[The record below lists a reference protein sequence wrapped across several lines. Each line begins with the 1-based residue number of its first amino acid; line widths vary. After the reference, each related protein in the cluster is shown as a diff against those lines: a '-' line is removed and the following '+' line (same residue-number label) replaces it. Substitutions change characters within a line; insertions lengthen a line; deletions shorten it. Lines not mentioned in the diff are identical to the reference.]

1 MNTTNLYFYKSIKHC
16 ALFVLAFLLCFSAFA
31 QVEPDPTV
39 ETDTTKTGFSFGDIL
54 MPNPNSI
61 TSKYT
66 YDPITDRY
74 VYTETVGSFNINYP
88 IILTPKEYQDLVFKE
103 NLKGYYQDKINAID
117 GKKDASEEQKKN
129 LLPEFTIDSGLF
141 ETIFGGN
148 TIEVVPQGNLEMDLG
163 VLYTKQDNPSFSPQN
178 RSNFTFDFDQR
189 ISLSLL
195 GKVGKRLQVTA
206 NYDTEASFDFQ
217 QIVKLEYDPTLGG
230 GEDSIL
236 QKIEVGNV
244 NMPLNSSL
252 ISGAQTLF
260 GVKTKLQFGKTT
272 VTAVFSEQRS
282 DSRSVVAQGGGTLDE
297 FDFFIRD
304 YDENRHFFLAQY
316 FRENYDKALENYP
329 FINTNVQITRAEVW
343 VTNRSNRTE
352 NVRNIVALQDI
363 GESTVIGNPGVVV
376 TAGPGAFPDNG
387 NNRLDP
393 TNIGGP
399 GSQLTQA
406 VRDVATVQAG
416 ILVPGFNEGFDYAK
430 LENTRKLQE
439 GQEYSLNTQLG
450 YISLNQR
457 LTNDEVVAVAFQYT
471 VGGQVFQVGEFA
483 NDGID
488 ATAVETNGTGEVTNV
503 TNNNLILK
511 LLKSSITS
519 VSQPIWD
526 LMMKNIYD
534 TGAYQ
539 LSQEDFKLNIFYNE
553 SAALNYITAVEGSP
567 FGVDFEGE
575 PIEQTTLLRLF
586 NFDRLNFN
594 NDPQAKGDGF
604 FDFVNGLTVL
614 PENGK
619 IVFTKVE
626 PFGRYLFDVLD
637 NDGNTGNNA
646 FDYESDT
653 YSNPNQEKYVYDI
666 LYKATKTAALDEAQ
680 KNKFQIK
687 GRYKSSG
694 GNGIP
699 IGGFNVPRGS
709 VKVTAGGRVLVEGQD
724 YTVNYQLGRV
734 FIVDEALKASNTPIQ
749 VTTENNSVFGQQ
761 TKRYTGLNIEHQF
774 NENFLLG
781 ATYINLNERPITQKA
796 NYNNEPINNTILGFN
811 CNYSTEVPFFTRLAN
826 KLPNIDTDAPSNLS
840 VRGEFA
846 YLLPGAPKGTDFNG
860 EATAYIDDF
869 EGSQN
874 GIDLK
879 SPQSWFLSSR
889 PLALNGTTAFD
900 AFSGLRSGYDRAL
913 LNWYTIDPIFYSGQ
927 RPNGIDD
934 DDISNIYTSRVFV
947 NELFPE
953 QDIAQGQTAVLNT
966 LDLTYYPT
974 ERGPYNF
981 SDTNLTP
988 DGSTLVNPNNGWAG
1002 ITRQITSTDFEQ
1014 ANVEYIE
1021 FWMQDP
1027 FQENPTN
1034 PGGKLVFNLGSI
1046 SEDVLKDG
1054 KKQYENGLPKD
1065 GNVSLLQNDVTPWAI
1080 PQNQALIYAFDSV
1093 GEERTNQDV
1102 GYDGYDD
1109 LEEMSI
1115 ADPTINPGNPQPI
1128 PASIAALPDPSADNY
1143 QYYLAAEGDILER
1156 YKRYNNVQGN
1166 SPDAFSDTN
1175 RGSTTQP
1182 DVEDINRDNTMN
1194 TIDSYFEY
1202 ELEVT
1207 RQNLPLNNLGEIAP
1221 TNPIGEFI
1229 RDVKIRPRVLPNGDT
1244 EQIRWYQFRIPVQ
1257 GEHVVARN
1265 GITDLRSIRFARM
1278 FLNDFSEQTTF
1289 RFGTLDLVRS
1299 DWRRY
1304 QLALDGGPTPADFN
1318 DTDFTVGVVSTQEND
1333 GSYESPPGVVPER
1346 LNNNNTIIDQ
1356 NEQSLV
1362 VNVCDLQQKD
1372 SRAVF
1377 KNISVDMRQYKRIR
1391 MFMHAEDGDLPGL
1404 QDDELVGFIR
1414 MGNDLTQNYYQIE
1427 VPLKVSVGTSSAALW
1442 PTANEIDL
1450 PLDILE
1456 KMKSL
1461 GIANNT
1467 LANGN
1472 PTFYD
1477 IFGEEL
1483 VPVTNEFAGYNT
1495 PGRDKHRVA
1504 IKGNPNFGAVRTLM
1518 VGVKN
1523 GTTNPQCGE
1532 VWFNE
1537 LRLSDMDNEG
1547 GWAAVMSVDTNFAD
1561 FANVSATG
1569 RMSTAGFGSVDQ
1581 GPQERSREEIKQYD
1595 IVTNVNIGQLLP
1607 KKWGIQL
1614 PFNYGVGE
1622 ELITPEY
1629 DQQYQDLKLQNRID
1643 AAETAEQKKTIRE
1656 QSEEYTRRRSI
1667 NFIGV
1672 RKVRTG
1678 DSKPRFY
1685 DVENLTFNHSYN
1697 KVEHRDFEIERS
1709 IDKQTRT
1716 GASYAYNFEPKVI
1729 EPFKKNDSLFTGKY
1743 WKLLKDFNLN
1753 LMPASFAINT
1763 DINRQFN
1770 RQRFREVEL
1779 GGNNIGLEEL
1789 FRRNYN
1795 FDFQSTLNWNLT
1807 KSLSLNFAVA
1817 NNNIVRNYFQDNI
1830 INGEQDPSLDVWD
1843 GYFDIGDANRRS
1855 QTLGINYEVPFNKFP
1870 ALDFIKATYAYQ
1882 GLYQWQKGSDLFG
1895 ELVADDGLT
1904 YDLGNSISNG
1914 NTHNI
1919 NSSLDM
1925 RKFYKYLGIKK
1936 KRVINNNNK
1945 ISRTGRGNTPKGGLK
1960 KEDTNNLKD
1969 TKDGI
1974 VAKDGKNANAPQT
1987 KKKGSLGTDITN
1999 FGIGILTSVKR
2010 VQINYSENNG
2020 TFLPGFL
2027 DTPGFI
2033 SASKPT
2039 FGYTL
2044 GSQSDIRDLAAR
2056 NGWLTVFPDFN
2067 QQYTKNHT
2075 EQLDISANLEP
2086 FNDLKIDLI
2095 GSRTYAENYT
2105 ENYRVENNEYRSLT
2119 PNVFG
2124 NFNISTFTLP
2134 TAFGKSDEISSEAFD
2149 AFRENR
2155 LIIARR
2161 LAAEKGA
2168 NVNDVDAE
2176 GYPLG
2181 FGKTSQAVLLPA
2193 FLSAYTG
2200 QNASKT
2206 KLGAFRNIP
2215 IPNWDIK
2222 YTGLMNFK
2230 WFKKRFKRF
2239 SLSHGYR
2246 SSYTINQF
2254 RTNLD
2259 FNGID
2264 YSEPYASQPSDDIDQ
2279 AGNFKNAELY
2289 SNINLTELFSPLIRI
2304 DMEMKNSVKILAE
2317 VRKDRLLSLSFD
2329 NNLMTEIQGN
2339 EFTLGLGYRFKDVR
2353 IKSKLAGPKKAIV
2366 SDLVMEAN
2374 LSIRDNKTIIRYLD
2388 LENNQITNGQTIYG
2402 LKYNANY
2409 SFSKNLTGIFY
2420 FDYTFS
2426 EYAIS
2431 TAFPQTTIRSG
2442 LTLRYNFGN

>member
-1 MNTTNLYFYKSIKHC
+1 MLS
-16 ALFVLAFLLCFSAFA
+16 VSVFA
-31 QVEPDPTV
+31 QDPDPATEV
-39 ETDTTKTGFSFGDIL
+39 DSTKTGFSLGNIE

-74 VYTETVGSFNINYP
+74 VYTESVGSFNINYP

-103 NLKGYYQDKINAID
+103 SLKNYYQDKIDATD
-117 GKKDASEEQKKN
+117 GKKETSEEDKKN
-129 LLPEFTIDSGLF
+129 LLPEFYVNSGFF
-141 ETIFGGN
+141 ESIFGGN
-148 TIEVVPQGNLEMDLG
+148 TIEVVPQGSLEMDLG
-163 VLYTKQDNPSFSPQN
+163 VLFTKQDNPSFSPRN

-195 GKVGKRLQVTA
+195 GKVGTRMQVTA
-206 NYDTEASFDFQ
+206 NYDTESTFDFQ
-217 QIVKLEYDPTLGG
+217 NLVKLEYAPT
-230 GEDSIL
+230 EDDII

-252 ISGAQTLF
+252 ISGAQSLF
-260 GVKTKLQFGKTT
+260 GVKTQLQFGKTT
-272 VTAVFSEQRS
+272 VTAVFSEQKS
-282 DSRSVVAQGGGTLDE
+282 DTRSVVAQGGGTLDE

-304 YDENRHFFLAQY
+304 YDENRHFFLAHY
-316 FRENYDKALENYP
+316 FRENYDRALENYP

-363 GESTVIGNPGVVV
+363 GESSRIGNAGVVV
-376 TAGPGAFPDNG
+376 TAGAGAFPDNG

-393 TNIGGP
+393 TNIGNP
-399 GSQLTQA
+399 GSQLTDA
-406 VRDVATVQAG
+406 IRDVATVQSG
-416 ILVPGFNEGFDYAK
+416 ILIPGFNEGFDYAK
-430 LENTRKLQE
+430 LENTRKLNE
-439 GQEYSLNTQLG
+439 GQEYTINTQLG

-457 LTNDEVVAVAFQYT
+457 LNNDEVLAVAFQYT

-483 NDGID
+483 NDGIG
-488 ATAVETNGTGEVTNV
+488 ATTVETNANNDVTNV
-503 TNNNLILK
+503 TNNNLVLK

-553 SAALNYITAVEGSP
+553 SAPLNYITAVDGSP
-567 FGVDFEGE
+567 FATDFEGE

-586 NFDRLNFN
+586 NLDRLNFN
-594 NDPQAKGDGF
+594 NDPQANGDGF
-604 FDFVNGLTVL
+604 FDFAPGITVL
-614 PENGK
+614 PQNGK

-637 NDGNTGNNA
+637 NDNNPGNNA
-646 FDYESDT
+646 LDYEAEIYT
-653 YSNPNQEKYVYDI
+653 NPNQEKYVYDI
-666 LYKATKTAALDEAQ
+666 LYKATKTAALDEVQ
-680 KNKFQIK
+680 KNKFQLK

-694 GNGIP
+694 GDGIP

-709 VKVTAGGRVLVEGQD
+709 VNVTAGGRVLVEGVD

-734 FIVDEALKASNTPIQ
+734 QILDEALKASNTPIQ
-749 VTTENNSVFGQQ
+749 VTTENNSIFGQQ
-761 TKRYTGLNIEHQF
+761 TKRYTGLNVEHQF
-774 NENFLLG
+774 NENFLIG

-796 NYNNEPINNTILGFN
+796 NYNSEPINNTILGFN
-811 CNYSTEVPFFTRLAN
+811 GNYSTEVPFFTRLAN

-879 SPQSWFLSSR
+879 SAQSWRLSSR
-889 PLALNGTTAFD
+889 PLNINGTTAFD
-900 AFSGLRSGYDRAL
+900 VDGFQNGYDRAL

-927 RPNGIDD
+927 RPGGIDD
-934 DDISNIYTSRVFV
+934 DDVSGLYTSRVFV
-947 NELFPE
+947 QELFPQ

-981 SDTNLTP
+981 SDTNLSADGSSLITP
-988 DGSTLVNPNNGWAG
+988 DEGWAG
-1002 ITRQITSTDFEQ
+1002 ITRQLTSTDFEQ
-1014 ANVEYIE
+1014 SNVEYIE

-1027 FQENPTN
+1027 FQDNPTN

-1046 SEDVLKDG
+1046 SEDILRDG
-1054 KKQYENGLPKD
+1054 RKQYENGLPAD
-1065 GNVSLLQNDVTPWAI
+1065 GNIDLLPTTTYNTVVPL
-1080 PQNQALIYAFDSV
+1080 NQALIYAFDST

-1102 GYDGYDD
+1102 GYDGYNDAQ
-1109 LEEMSI
+1109 ES
-1115 ADPTINPGNPQPI
+1115 ANF
-1128 PASIAALPDPSADNY
+1128 PAFSALPDPSADNY
-1143 QYYLAAEGDILER
+1143 QFYINSDGNILER

-1166 SPDAFSDTN
+1166 SPDTFSDTD
-1175 RGSTTQP
+1175 RGATTQP

-1202 ELEVT
+1202 ELELT
-1207 RQNLPLNNLGEIAP
+1207 RQNLPLNSLNEITP
-1221 TNPIGEFI
+1221 GNPIGDFI
-1229 RDVKIRPRVLPNGDT
+1229 RDLKIRPRVLPNGDT
-1244 EQIRWYQFRIPVQ
+1244 EQVRWYQFRVPVQ
-1257 GEHVVARN
+1257 GDHVEAVN
-1265 GITDLRSIRFARM
+1265 GITDLRSIRFARLY
-1278 FLNDFSEQTTF
+1278 LNDFSEQTTF

-1304 QLALDGGPTPADFN
+1304 QLALDGGPTPPTFN
-1318 DTDFTVGVVSTQEND
+1318 DTEFTVGVVSSQEND
-1333 GSYESPPGVVPER
+1333 GSYESPPGVEPER

-1362 VNVCDLQQKD
+1362 VNVCDLQPKD

-1391 MFMHAEDGDLPGL
+1391 MFMHAEDGDVPGL
-1404 QDDELVGFIR
+1404 EDNDLVGFIR

-1427 VPLKVSVGTSSAALW
+1427 VPLQVSTGISREALW
-1442 PTANEIDL
+1442 PEANEINL
-1450 PLDILE
+1450 PLEILQ
-1456 KMKSL
+1456 KIKSL
-1461 GIANNT
+1461 VITDPALIGT
-1467 LANGN
+1467 
-1472 PTFYD
+1472 TSFYD
-1477 IFGEEL
+1477 VINGE
-1483 VPVTNEFAGYNT
+1483 PVAITGNEFENYT
-1495 PGRDKHRVA
+1495 PGQQRVA

-1523 GTTNPQCGE
+1523 TDENQQSVCGE

-1547 GWAAVMSVDTNFAD
+1547 GWAAIMSLDTNFAD
-1561 FANVSATG
+1561 FANLSATG

-1595 IVTNVNIGQLLP
+1595 VVTNVNLGQLLP

-1614 PFNYGVGE
+1614 PFNYGQGE

-1629 DQQYQDLKLQNRID
+1629 DEQYKDLKLQNRID
-1643 AAETAEQKKTIRE
+1643 AAESQEEKQTIRE
-1656 QSEEYTRRRSI
+1656 QSEEYTKRRSI

-1678 DSKPRFY
+1678 ESKPRFY

-1709 IDKQTRT
+1709 IDKQIRT
-1716 GASYAYNFEPKVI
+1716 GASYAYNFEPKII
-1729 EPFKKNDSLFTGKY
+1729 EPFKKNDSVFMNKY

-1753 LMPASFAINT
+1753 LMPASFSFNG

-1795 FDFQSTLNWNLT
+1795 FDYQSTVNWNLT
-1807 KSLSLNFAVA
+1807 KALSLNFAIA

-1843 GYFDIGDANRRS
+1843 GFFDIGDANRRS
-1855 QTLGINYEVPFNKFP
+1855 QTLGVNYEIPFNKIPTLNF
-1870 ALDFIKATYAYQ
+1870 LKATYSYQ

-1895 ELVADDGLT
+1895 ALVADDGVT

-1925 RKFYKYLGIKK
+1925 RKLYKYLGIKK
-1936 KRVINNNNK
+1936 KRVANKNSK
-1945 ISRTGRGNTPKGGLK
+1945 ISRNAKPGTPPGVLK
-1960 KEDTNNLKD
+1960 KGE
-1969 TKDGI
+1969 
-1974 VAKDGKNANAPQT
+1974 T
-1987 KKKGSLGTDITN
+1987 KKVAVKKKSGAGTGIAN
-1999 FGIGILTSVKR
+1999 FGIGLLTSIKR
-2010 VQINYSENNG
+2010 IQVNYSENNG

-2033 SASKPT
+2033 GASKPSIGYT
-2039 FGYTL
+2039 FG
-2044 GSQSDIRDLAAR
+2044 SQRDIRDRAAR

-2067 QQYTKNHT
+2067 QQYTKNQT
-2075 EQLDISANLEP
+2075 KQLDISANLEP
-2086 FNDLKIDLI
+2086 INDLKIDLVA
-2095 GSRTYAENYT
+2095 SRTYAENYT
-2105 ENYRVENNEYRSLT
+2105 ENYRIENEEYISLT

-2134 TAFGKSDEISSEAFD
+2134 TAFGKSNEISSEAFD
-2149 AFRENR
+2149 VFRENR
-2155 LIIARR
+2155 LTMARR
-2161 LAAEKGA
+2161 LASERGA

-2181 FGKTSQAVLLPA
+2181 FGKTSQAVLIPS

-2200 QNASKT
+2200 QNAEKS
-2206 KLGAFRNIP
+2206 KLGAFRDMP

-2222 YTGLMNFK
+2222 YTGLMKFK

-2259 FNGID
+2259 FNEID
-2264 YSEPYASQPSDDIDQ
+2264 YSEPYASQPSDDLDQ
-2279 AGNFKNAELY
+2279 AGNFKNEELY

-2304 DMEMKNSVKILAE
+2304 DMEMKNSIKILAE
-2317 VRKDRLLSLSFD
+2317 IRKDRLLSLSFD

-2339 EFTLGLGYRFKDVR
+2339 EYTLGLGYRFKNVR
-2353 IKSKLAGPKKAIV
+2353 IKTKLAGPKKSIV
-2366 SDLVMEAN
+2366 SDLIMEAN
-2374 LSIRDNKTIIRYLD
+2374 ISVRDNKTIIRYLD

-2442 LTLRYNFGN
+2442 ITLRYNFGN

>member
-1 MNTTNLYFYKSIKHC
+1 MNTPNLYFHKSIKHSLLLVV
-16 ALFVLAFLLCFSAFA
+16 ALLLSFSVIA
-31 QVEPDPTV
+31 QDEPVSTIAQ
-39 ETDTTKTGFSFGDIL
+39 DTTKTGFNFGNIL

-66 YDPITDRY
+66 YDPETDRY
-74 VYTETVGSFNINYP
+74 VYTESIGNFNINYP

-103 NLKGYYQDKINAID
+103 NLKSYYQEKIDATD
-117 GKKDASEEQKKN
+117 GKKETSEEAKKN
-129 LLPEFTIDSGLF
+129 LLPEFYVNSGFF

-148 TIEVVPQGNLEMDLG
+148 TIEVVPQGSLEMDLG
-163 VLYTKQDNPSFSPQN
+163 VLFTKQDNPSFSPRN

-195 GKVGKRLQVTA
+195 GKVGERLQVTA

-217 QIVKLEYDPTLGG
+217 QLVKLEYDPTFGG

-236 QKIEVGNV
+236 QKLEIGNV
-244 NMPLNSSL
+244 SMPLNSSL
-252 ISGAQTLF
+252 ISGAQSLF

-272 VTAVFSEQRS
+272 VTAVFSEQKS
-282 DSRSVVAQGGGTLDE
+282 DTRSVVAQGGGTLDE

-316 FRENYDKALENYP
+316 FRENYDKSLENYP

-352 NVRNIVALQDI
+352 NVRNIVALQDL
-363 GESTVIGNPGVVV
+363 GESGVIGNPGVVV
-376 TAGPGAFPDNG
+376 TAGPGAFPDNA

-399 GSQLTQA
+399 GSQITEA
-406 VRDVATVQAG
+406 IRDIATVQAG
-416 ILVPGFNEGFDYAK
+416 ILIPGFNEGFDYAK

-439 GQEYSLNTQLG
+439 GQEYSINTQLG

-457 LTNDEVVAVAFQYT
+457 LNNDEVLAVAFQYT

-483 NDGID
+483 NDGIA
-488 ATAVETNGTGEVTNV
+488 ATDVETNGSGEVTNV

-519 VSQPIWD
+519 ISQPIWD
-526 LMMKNIYD
+526 LMMKNVYD

-553 SAALNYITAVEGSP
+553 SAPLNYITAVDGSP
-567 FGVDFEGE
+567 FGTDFEGE

-586 NFDRLNFN
+586 NLDRLNFN
-594 NDPQAKGDGF
+594 NDPQANGDGF
-604 FDFVNGLTVL
+604 FDFVNGITVI

-626 PFGRYLFDVLD
+626 PFGRYLFDILD
-637 NDGNTGNNA
+637 NDGNAGNNV
-646 FDYESDT
+646 FDYEADT
-653 YSNPNQEKYVYDI
+653 YTNANQEKYVYDL
-666 LYKATKTAALDEAQ
+666 LYKATKTAALDEVQ

-694 GNGIP
+694 GDGIP

-709 VKVTAGGRVLVEGQD
+709 VKVTAGGRVLVEGVD

-734 FIVDEALKASNTPIQ
+734 QILDEALKASNTPIQ
-749 VTTENNSVFGQQ
+749 VTTENNSIFGQQ
-761 TKRYTGLNIEHQF
+761 TKRYTGINVEHQF
-774 NENFLLG
+774 NEKFLIG
-781 ATYINLNERPITQKA
+781 ATYVNLNERPITQKA
-796 NYNNEPINNTILGFN
+796 NYNSEPINNTILGFN
-811 CNYSTEVPFFTRLAN
+811 GNYSTEVPFFTRLAN

-840 VRGEFA
+840 VSGEFA

-860 EATAYIDDF
+860 ESTAYIDDF

-879 SPQSWFLSSR
+879 SAQSWRLSSR
-889 PLALNGTTAFD
+889 PLELNGTTANDVDGFE
-900 AFSGLRSGYDRAL
+900 SGYDRAL
-913 LNWYTIDPIFYSGQ
+913 LNWYTIDPIFYGSQ
-927 RPNGIDD
+927 RPSGIDD
-934 DDISNIYTSRVFV
+934 DDVSSLYTSRVFV
-947 NELFPE
+947 QELFPQ
-953 QDIAQGQTAVLNT
+953 QDIAQGQTSVLNT

-981 SDTNLTP
+981 KP
-988 DGSTLVNPNNGWAG
+988 GSEDNINAIPSESWAG
-1002 ITRQITSTDFEQ
+1002 ITRQLTSTDFEQ
-1014 ANVEYIE
+1014 SNVEYIE

-1027 FQENPTN
+1027 FQDNPTN

-1046 SEDVLKDG
+1046 SEDVLRDG
-1054 KKQYENGLPKD
+1054 RKQYENGLDVD
-1065 GNVSLLQNDVTPWAI
+1065 GNIDLLPITSYNTVVPL
-1080 PQNQALIYAFDSV
+1080 NQALIYAFDST
-1093 GEERTNQDV
+1093 GEQRTNQDV
-1102 GYDGYDD
+1102 GFDGYNDAQEG
-1109 LEEMSI
+1109 LNF
-1115 ADPTINPGNPQPI
+1115 PTFNG
-1128 PASIAALPDPSADNY
+1128 LPDPSADNY
-1143 QYYLAAEGDILER
+1143 QYYLSAEGNVLDR

-1194 TIDSYFEY
+1194 TINSYFEY

-1207 RQNLPLNNLGEIAP
+1207 RQNLPLNSTDEITP
-1221 TNPIGEFI
+1221 GNPIGDFI
-1229 RDVKIRPRVLPNGDT
+1229 KDVKLRSRALPNGDT
-1244 EQIRWYQFRIPVQ
+1244 EQVRWYQFRVPVQ
-1257 GEHVVARN
+1257 GDHVEAVN
-1265 GITDLRSIRFARM
+1265 GITDLRSIRFARLY
-1278 FLNDFSEQTTF
+1278 LNGFSEQTTF

-1304 QLALDGGPTPADFN
+1304 QLALNGGPTPTNFD
-1318 DTDFTVGVVSTQEND
+1318 DTEFTVGVVSTQEND

-1346 LNNNNTIIDQ
+1346 LNNNNSIIDQ

-1362 VNVCDLQQKD
+1362 VNVCDLEPKD
-1372 SRAVF
+1372 ARAVF
-1377 KNISVDMRQYKRIR
+1377 KNISVDMRQYKRLR
-1391 MFMHAEDGDLPGL
+1391 MFIHAEEGDLPGL
-1404 QDDELVGFIR
+1404 ADEELVGFIR

-1427 VPLKVSVGTSSAALW
+1427 IPLKVSTGTTSAALW
-1442 PTANEIDL
+1442 PTVNEIDL
-1450 PLDILE
+1450 PLDLLE
-1456 KMKSL
+1456 QIKSL
-1461 GIANNT
+1461 GIANGS
-1467 LANGN
+1467 LAN
-1472 PTFYD
+1472 PDATFYD
-1477 IFGEEL
+1477 VVNGELIEIPTTTQYENYEL
-1483 VPVTNEFAGYNT
+1483 GQT
-1495 PGRDKHRVA
+1495 RLA

-1523 GTTNPQCGE
+1523 GSTNTQCGE

-1547 GWAAVMSVDTNFAD
+1547 GWAAIMNVDTNFAD
-1561 FANVSATG
+1561 FANISATG

-1581 GPQERSREEIKQYD
+1581 GPQERSREEVKQYD
-1595 IVTNVNIGQLLP
+1595 VVTNVNIGQLLP
-1607 KKWGIQL
+1607 KKWGVQL
-1614 PFNYGVGE
+1614 PFNYGQGVK
-1622 ELITPEY
+1622 LITPEY
-1629 DQQYQDLKLQNRID
+1629 DAQYKDLKLQNRID
-1643 AAETAEQKKTIRE
+1643 AAETAEEKKTIRE
-1656 QSEEYTRRRSI
+1656 QSEEYTKRRSI

-1678 DSKPRFY
+1678 ESKPSFY

-1709 IDKQTRT
+1709 IDKQVRT
-1716 GASYAYNFEPKVI
+1716 GASYAYNFEPKI
-1729 EPFKKNDSLFTGKY
+1729 YEPFKKNDSLFTGKY

-1753 LMPASFAINT
+1753 FMPASFTINS

-1795 FDFQSTLNWNLT
+1795 FDFQSTVNWNLT
-1807 KSLSLNFAVA
+1807 NSLSLNFAVA
-1817 NNNIVRNYFQDNI
+1817 NNNIVRNYFKDNI
-1830 INGEQDPSLDVWD
+1830 INGEQDPSQDVWN

-1855 QTLGINYEVPFNKFP
+1855 QTLGINYELPFNKFP
-1870 ALDFIKATYAYQ
+1870 ALDFLKATYSYQ

-1895 ELVADDGLT
+1895 ALVADDGLT

-1919 NSSLDM
+1919 NSTLDM
-1925 RKFYKYLGIKK
+1925 RKLYKYLGVKK
-1936 KRVINNNNK
+1936 KRVANNGK
-1945 ISRTGRGNTPKGGLK
+1945 VSRKAKTATPPGKVK
-1960 KEDTNNLKD
+1960 KEDSKKT
-1969 TKDGI
+1969 T
-1974 VAKDGKNANAPQT
+1974 T
-1987 KKKGSLGTDITN
+1987 KKKSGLGTGIAN
-1999 FGIGILTSVKR
+1999 FGIGLLTSVKR
-2010 VQINYSENNG
+2010 IQVNYSENNG

-2044 GSQSDIRDLAAR
+2044 GSQRDIRDLAAR

-2075 EQLDISANLEP
+2075 KQLDLSANLEP
-2086 FNDLKIDLI
+2086 FNDLKIDLVAT
-2095 GSRTYAENYT
+2095 RTYAENYT
-2105 ENYRVENNEYRSLT
+2105 ENYRIENDKYNSLT

-2134 TAFGKSDEISSEAFD
+2134 TAFGKSDDISSEAFD

-2155 LIIARR
+2155 LTIARR
-2161 LAAEKGA
+2161 LATEKGA
-2168 NVNDVDAE
+2168 NINDVDAE

-2181 FGKTSQAVLLPA
+2181 FGKTSIAVLLPS

-2200 QNASKT
+2200 QNAEKT
-2206 KLGAFRNIP
+2206 KLGAFRNVP
-2215 IPNWDIK
+2215 IPNWDLK
-2222 YTGLMNFK
+2222 YTGFMKFK
-2230 WFKKRFKRF
+2230 WFKKRFKRL

-2289 SNINLTELFSPLIRI
+2289 SNINLTELFSPLIKV
-2304 DMEMKNSVKILAE
+2304 DMEMKNSIVLGAE
-2317 VRKDRLLSLSFD
+2317 IRKDRLLSLSFD
-2329 NNLMTEIQGN
+2329 NNLMTEIQGK
-2339 EFTLGLGYRFKDVR
+2339 EYALKLGYRFKDVR
-2353 IKSKLAGPKKAIV
+2353 IKTKLAGPKKSIV

-2409 SFSKNLTGIFY
+2409 AFSKNLTGIFY

-2442 LTLRYNFGN
+2442 FTLRYNFGN

>member
-1 MNTTNLYFYKSIKHC
+1 MNTTNLSFYKSIKNS
-16 ALFVLAFLLCFSAFA
+16 ALTVLAFLLSLSAFA
-31 QVEPDPTV
+31 QDPDPTV
-39 ETDTTKTGFSFGDIL
+39 ESDSTKTGFSFGNIE

-66 YDPITDRY
+66 YDPQTDRY
-74 VYTETVGSFNINYP
+74 VYTESIGNFNLNYP
-88 IILTPKEYQDLVFKE
+88 IILTPKEYQNLVFKE
-103 NLKGYYQDKINAID
+103 NLKGYYKDKIDATD
-117 GKKDASEEQKKN
+117 GKKDTSEEAKKN
-129 LLPEFTIDSGLF
+129 LLPEFYVNSGFF

-148 TIEVVPQGNLEMDLG
+148 TIEVVPQGSLEMDLG
-163 VLYTKQDNPSFSPQN
+163 VLFTKQDNPSFSPRN

-195 GKVGKRLQVTA
+195 GKVGERLQVTA

-217 QIVKLEYDPTLGG
+217 QLVKLEYDPTFGG

-236 QKIEVGNV
+236 QKLEVGNV
-244 NMPLNSSL
+244 SMPLNSSL
-252 ISGAQTLF
+252 ISGAQSLF

-272 VTAVFSEQRS
+272 VTAVFSEQKS
-282 DSRSVVAQGGGTLDE
+282 DTRSVVAQGGGTLDE

-316 FRENYDKALENYP
+316 FRENYDKSLENYP
-329 FINTNVQITRAEVW
+329 YINTNVQITRAEVW

-352 NVRNIVALQDI
+352 NVRNVVALQDL
-363 GESTVIGNPGVVV
+363 GETAFVGNSGVVV
-376 TAGPGAFPDNG
+376 TAGPGAYPDNA

-399 GSQLTQA
+399 GSQITDA
-406 VRDVATVQAG
+406 IRDIATVQSG
-416 ILVPGFNEGFDYAK
+416 ILVSGFNEGFDYAK

-439 GQEYSLNTQLG
+439 GQEYVINTQLG

-457 LTNDEVVAVAFQYT
+457 LNNDEVLAVAFQYT
-471 VGGQVFQVGEFA
+471 VGGQVYQVGEFA
-483 NDGID
+483 NDGIG
-488 ATAVETNGTGEVTNV
+488 ATTVETNGSNEVTNV

-553 SAALNYITAVEGSP
+553 SAPLNYISAVDGSP
-567 FGVDFEGE
+567 FGTDFEGE

-586 NFDRLNFN
+586 NLDRLNYN
-594 NDPQAKGDGF
+594 NDPQANGDGF
-604 FDFVNGLTVL
+604 FDFVSGITVI
-614 PENGK
+614 PQNGK

-637 NDGNTGNNA
+637 NDGNPGNNG

-653 YSNPNQEKYVYDI
+653 YTNANQEKYVYDI
-666 LYKATKTAALDEAQ
+666 LYKSTKTAALDEVQ

-687 GRYKSSG
+687 GRYKSQG
-694 GNGIP
+694 GDGIA

-709 VKVTAGGRVLVEGQD
+709 VKVTAGGRVLVEGVD

-734 FIVDEALKASNTPIQ
+734 QILDEALKASNTPIQ
-749 VTTENNSVFGQQ
+749 VTTENNSIFGQQ
-761 TKRYTGLNIEHQF
+761 TKRYTGINVEHQF
-774 NENFLLG
+774 NEKFLIG
-781 ATYINLNERPITQKA
+781 ATYVNLNERPITQKA
-796 NYNNEPINNTILGFN
+796 NYNSEPINNTILGFN
-811 CNYSTEVPFFTRLAN
+811 GNYSTEVPFFTRLVN

-840 VRGEFA
+840 VNGEFA

-879 SPQSWFLSSR
+879 SAQSWKLSSR
-889 PLALNGTTAFD
+889 PLELNGTTVAD
-900 AFSGLRSGYDRAL
+900 GFSGIRNGYDRAL
-913 LNWYTIDPIFYSGQ
+913 LNWYTIDPIFYGSQ
-927 RPNGIDD
+927 RPTGIDD
-934 DDISNIYTSRVFV
+934 DDVSNLYTSRVFV
-947 NELFPE
+947 SELFPE
-953 QDIAQGQTAVLNT
+953 QDIAQGQTSVLNT

-981 SDTNLTP
+981 SDTNLEA
-988 DGSTLVNPNNGWAG
+988 DGSTLITPTNGWAG
-1002 ITRQITSTDFEQ
+1002 ITRQLTSTDFEQ
-1014 ANVEYIE
+1014 SNVEYIE

-1027 FQENPTN
+1027 FQDNPTN

-1054 KKQYENGLPKD
+1054 KKQYENGLPAD
-1065 GNVSLLQNDVTPWAI
+1065 GNVNLLQSTITPWAI
-1080 PQNQALIYAFDSV
+1080 PQNQALIYAFDST
-1093 GEERTNQDV
+1093 GDERTNQDV
-1102 GYDGYDD
+1102 GFDGYDD

-1115 ADPTINPGNPQPI
+1115 TDPTINPGNPTPI
-1128 PASIAALPDPSADNY
+1128 PSSIASLPDPSADNY
-1143 QYYLAAEGDILER
+1143 QYYLSAEGDVLDR

-1194 TIDSYFEY
+1194 TIDSYYEY

-1207 RQNLPLNNLGEIAP
+1207 RQNLPLNNTNEILP
-1221 TNPIGEFI
+1221 GNPIGDFI
-1229 RDVKIRPRVLPNGDT
+1229 KDVKIRPRSLPNGES
-1244 EQIRWYQFRIPVQ
+1244 EQVRWYQFRIPVK
-1257 GEHVVARN
+1257 GDHVIARN

-1278 FLNDFSEQTTF
+1278 YLNGFSEQTTF

-1304 QLALDGGPTPADFN
+1304 QLSLNGGPTSPNFD
-1318 DTDFTVGVVSTQEND
+1318 DTEFTVGVVSTQEND
-1333 GSYESPPGVVPER
+1333 GSYESPPGIEPER
-1346 LNNNNTIIDQ
+1346 LNNNNSIIDQ

-1362 VNVCDLQQKD
+1362 VNVCDLEPKD
-1372 SRAVF
+1372 SRAVY
-1377 KNISVDMRQYKRIR
+1377 KNISIDMRQYKRLR
-1391 MFMHAEDGDLPGL
+1391 MFMHAEEGDVPGL
-1404 QDDELVGFIR
+1404 GDKELVGFIR
-1414 MGNDLTQNYYQIE
+1414 MGNDLTENYYQIE
-1427 VPLKVSVGTSSAALW
+1427 IPLQVSTGTTSAALW
-1442 PTANEIDL
+1442 PTANEINL
-1450 PLDILE
+1450 PLNLLE
-1456 KMKSL
+1456 KIKSL
-1461 GIANNT
+1461 GIANGT
-1467 LANGN
+1467 LAN
-1472 PTFYD
+1472 PEASFYD
-1477 IFGEEL
+1477 VVNGELIEIPTTSQYENYEL
-1483 VPVTNEFAGYNT
+1483 GQT
-1495 PGRDKHRVA
+1495 RLA

-1523 GTTNPQCGE
+1523 GSPNAQCGE

-1547 GWAAVMSVDTNFAD
+1547 GWAAIMNVDTNFAD
-1561 FANVSATG
+1561 FANISATG

-1581 GPQERSREEIKQYD
+1581 GPQERSMEEVKQYD
-1595 IVTNVNIGQLLP
+1595 VVTNINIGQLLP
-1607 KKWGIQL
+1607 KKWGVQL
-1614 PFNYGVGE
+1614 PFNYGQGV

-1629 DQQYQDLKLQNRID
+1629 DAQYEDLKLQDRID
-1643 AAETAEQKKTIRE
+1643 AAGTAEEKKTIRE
-1656 QSEEYTRRRSI
+1656 QSEEYTKRRSI

-1678 DSKPRFY
+1678 ESKPRFY

-1709 IDKQTRT
+1709 IDKQSRT
-1716 GASYAYNFEPKVI
+1716 GASYAYNFEPKVF
-1729 EPFKKNDSLFTGKY
+1729 EPFKKNDSLFTNKY

-1753 LMPASFAINT
+1753 LMPSSFTVNS
-1763 DINRQFN
+1763 DIKRQFN
-1770 RQRFREVEL
+1770 SQRFREVEL

-1795 FDFQSTLNWNLT
+1795 FDFQSTVNWNLT
-1807 KSLSLNFAVA
+1807 KSLSFNFAVA
-1817 NNNIVRNYFQDNI
+1817 NNNIVRNYFKDNI
-1830 INGEQDPSLDVWD
+1830 VNGEQDPSLDVWD
-1843 GYFDIGDANRRS
+1843 GYFDVGDANRRS
-1855 QTLGINYEVPFNKFP
+1855 QTLGINYELPFNKFP
-1870 ALDFIKATYAYQ
+1870 ALDFINATYSYQ

-1919 NSSLDM
+1919 NSTLDM
-1925 RKFYKYLGIKK
+1925 RKFYKYIGLKK
-1936 KRVINNNNK
+1936 KRVTKSNGK
-1945 ISRTGRGNTPKGGLK
+1945 VSRKPKRGTPPGASK
-1960 KEDTNNLKD
+1960 KDD
-1969 TKDGI
+1969 TKK
-1974 VAKDGKNANAPQT
+1974 VVT
-1987 KKKGSLGTDITN
+1987 KKKSGFGTGIAN

-2010 VQINYSENNG
+2010 IQANYSENNG

-2033 SASKPT
+2033 GTSKPT

-2044 GSQSDIRDLAAR
+2044 GSQRDIRDIAAR
-2056 NGWLTVFPDFN
+2056 NGWLTDFQDFN
-2067 QQYTKNHT
+2067 QQYTKTHT
-2075 EQLDISANLEP
+2075 KQLDLSANLEP
-2086 FNDLKIDLI
+2086 FNDLKIDLVAT
-2095 GSRTYAENYT
+2095 RTYAENYT
-2105 ENYRVENNEYRSLT
+2105 ENYKVDQITNEYQSLT
-2119 PNVFG
+2119 PNTFG
-2124 NFNISTFTLP
+2124 NFNVSTFTLP

-2161 LAAEKGA
+2161 LAAEKG
-2168 NVNDVDAE
+2168 VDLNNQDNFE
-2176 GYPLG
+2176 GADLNGFPKG

-2200 QNASKT
+2200 QNAEKT
-2206 KLGAFRNIP
+2206 KLGAFRNVP

-2222 YTGLMNFK
+2222 YTGLMKFK
-2230 WFKKRFKRF
+2230 WFKKRFKRL

-2264 YSEPYASQPSDDIDQ
+2264 YTSPYDFQPSDDLDQ
-2279 AGNFKNAELY
+2279 AGNYKNAELY
-2289 SNINLTELFSPLIRI
+2289 SNVNLTELFSPLIKV
-2304 DMEMKNSVKILAE
+2304 DMEMKNSVIVGVE

-2329 NNLMTEIQGN
+2329 NNLMTEIQGK
-2339 EFTLGLGYRFKDVR
+2339 EYALKLGYRFKDVR
-2353 IKSKLAGPKKAIV
+2353 IKTKLAGPKKAIV
-2366 SDLVMEAN
+2366 SDLLMEAN
-2374 LSIRDNKTIIRYLD
+2374 LSVRDNKTIIRYLD

>member
-1 MNTTNLYFYKSIKHC
+1 MNTPNLYFYKSIKQS
-16 ALFVLAFLLCFSAFA
+16 ALTVFAFLLSLTAFA
-31 QVEPDPTV
+31 QDPDPSV
-39 ETDTTKTGFSFGDIL
+39 ENDSTKTGFSFGNIV

-61 TSKYT
+61 TAKYT
-66 YDPITDRY
+66 YDPESNRY
-74 VYTETVGSFNINYP
+74 VYTESVGNFNINYP

-103 NLKGYYQDKINAID
+103 NLKGYYQDKIDAFD
-117 GKKDASEEQKKN
+117 GKKETSEEAKKN
-129 LLPEFTIDSGLF
+129 LLPEFYVNSGFF

-148 TIEVVPQGNLEMDLG
+148 TIEVVPQGSLEMDLG
-163 VLYTKQDNPSFSPQN
+163 VLFTKQDNPSFSPRN

-195 GKVGKRLQVTA
+195 GKVGERLQVTA

-217 QIVKLEYDPTLGG
+217 QLVKLEYDPTFGG

-236 QKIEVGNV
+236 QKLEVGNV
-244 NMPLNSSL
+244 SMPLNSSL
-252 ISGAQTLF
+252 ISGAQSLF

-272 VTAVFSEQRS
+272 VTAVFSEQKS
-282 DSRSVVAQGGGTLDE
+282 DTRSVIAQGGGTLDE

-316 FRENYDKALENYP
+316 FRENYDKALANYP
-329 FINTNVQITRAEVW
+329 YINTNIQITRAEVW
-343 VTNRSNRTE
+343 VTNRSNSTE
-352 NVRNIVALQDI
+352 NVRNIVALQDL
-363 GESTVIGNPGVVV
+363 GESAVIGNTGVVV
-376 TAGPGAFPDNG
+376 TAGPGAYPDNG

-399 GSQLTQA
+399 GSQITDGI
-406 VRDVATVQAG
+406 RDIATVQSG
-416 ILVPGFNEGFDYAK
+416 ILIPGYNEGFDYAK

-439 GQEYSLNTQLG
+439 GQEYVINTQLG

-457 LTNDEVVAVAFQYT
+457 LNNDEVLAAAFQFT

-483 NDGID
+483 NDGIG
-488 ATAVETNGTGEVTNV
+488 ATDVETNSAGEVTNV

-553 SAALNYITAVEGSP
+553 SAPLNFITAVDGSP
-567 FGVDFEGE
+567 FGTDFEGE

-586 NFDRLNFN
+586 NLDKLNYN
-594 NDPQAKGDGF
+594 GDPQANGDGF
-604 FDFVNGLTVL
+604 FDFEPGITVI

-637 NDGNTGNNA
+637 NDGNAGNNG

-653 YSNPNQEKYVYDI
+653 YTNANQEKYVYDI
-666 LYKATKTAALDEAQ
+666 LYKATKTAALDEVQ

-687 GRYKSSG
+687 GSYKSQG
-694 GNGIP
+694 GDGIA

-709 VKVTAGGRVLVEGQD
+709 VKVTAGGRVLVEGVD

-734 FIVDEALKASNTPIQ
+734 QILDEALKASNTPIQ
-749 VTTENNSVFGQQ
+749 VTTENNSIFGQQ
-761 TKRYTGLNIEHQF
+761 TKRYTGINVEHQF
-774 NENFLLG
+774 NEKFLIG
-781 ATYINLNERPITQKA
+781 ATYVNLNERPITQKA
-796 NYNNEPINNTILGFN
+796 NYNSEPINNTILGFN
-811 CNYSTEVPFFTRLAN
+811 GNYSTEVPFFTRLAN

-840 VRGEFA
+840 VSGEFA

-879 SPQSWFLSSR
+879 STQSWRLSSR
-889 PLALNGTTAFD
+889 PILLNETAVND
-900 AFSGLRSGYDRAL
+900 VDGIENGYDRAL
-913 LNWYTIDPIFYSGQ
+913 LNWYTIDPIFYGGQ
-927 RPNGIDD
+927 RPSGIDD
-934 DDISNIYTSRVFV
+934 DDVSNLYTSRVFV
-947 NELFPE
+947 QELFPE
-953 QDIAQGQTAVLNT
+953 QDIAQGQTSVLNT

-981 SDTNLTP
+981 KTLNTDGNTLGIPTN
-988 DGSTLVNPNNGWAG
+988 SWAG
-1002 ITRQITSTDFEQ
+1002 ITRPLTSTDFEQ
-1014 ANVEYIE
+1014 SNVEYIE

-1027 FQENPTN
+1027 FQDNPTN

-1046 SEDVLKDG
+1046 SEDVLRDG
-1054 KKQYENGLPKD
+1054 RKQYENGLPAD
-1065 GNVSLLQNDVTPWAI
+1065 GNIDLLPTTSYNTVVPL
-1080 PQNQALIYAFDSV
+1080 NQALIYAFDST

-1102 GYDGYDD
+1102 GFDGYNDA
-1109 LEEMSI
+1109 EEGVNFPDFSGL
-1115 ADPTINPGNPQPI
+1115 T
-1128 PASIAALPDPSADNY
+1128 DPSADNY
-1143 QYYLAAEGDILER
+1143 QYYLSAEGDVLDR

-1166 SPDAFSDTN
+1166 SPDTFSDTD

-1202 ELEVT
+1202 ELELT
-1207 RQNLPLNNLGEIAP
+1207 RPNLPLNSTNEITP
-1221 TNPIGEFI
+1221 GNPIGDFI
-1229 RDVKIRPRVLPNGDT
+1229 KDVKLRSRDLPNGNT
-1244 EQIRWYQFRIPVQ
+1244 EQVRWYQFRVPVQ
-1257 GEHVVARN
+1257 GDHVEAVN

-1278 FLNDFSEQTTF
+1278 YLNGFSEQTTF

-1304 QLALDGGPTPADFN
+1304 QLALDGGPTSPNFD
-1318 DTDFTVGVVSTQEND
+1318 DTEFTVGVVSTQEND
-1333 GSYESPPGVVPER
+1333 GSYESPPGIEPER
-1346 LNNNNTIIDQ
+1346 LNNNNSIIDQ

-1362 VNVCDLQQKD
+1362 VNVCDLGAKD
-1372 SRAVF
+1372 SRAVY
-1377 KNISVDMRQYKRIR
+1377 KNISVDMRQYKRLR
-1391 MFMHAEDGDLPGL
+1391 MFMHAEEGDLPGL
-1404 QDDELVGFIR
+1404 GDKELVGFIR
-1414 MGNDLTQNYYQIE
+1414 MGNDLTENYYQIE
-1427 VPLKVSVGTSSAALW
+1427 VPLQVSTGTTSAALW
-1442 PTANEIDL
+1442 PTANEINL
-1450 PLDILE
+1450 PLELLE
-1456 KMKSL
+1456 QIKSL
-1461 GIANNT
+1461 GIANGT
-1467 LANGN
+1467 LAN
-1472 PTFYD
+1472 PDATFYD
-1477 IFGEEL
+1477 VVNGELIQIPTATQYENYEL
-1483 VPVTNEFAGYNT
+1483 GQT
-1495 PGRDKHRVA
+1495 RLA

-1523 GTTNPQCGE
+1523 GSPNTQCGE

-1547 GWAAVMSVDTNFAD
+1547 GWAAIMNVDTNFAD
-1561 FANVSATG
+1561 FANISATG

-1581 GPQERSREEIKQYD
+1581 GPQERSMEEVKQYD
-1595 IVTNVNIGQLLP
+1595 VVTNINIGQLLP
-1607 KKWGIQL
+1607 KKWGVQL
-1614 PFNYGVGE
+1614 PFNYGQGV

-1629 DQQYQDLKLQNRID
+1629 DAQYEDLRLQDRID
-1643 AAETAEQKKTIRE
+1643 AAGSADEKKTIRE
-1656 QSEEYTRRRSI
+1656 QSEEYTKRRSI

-1678 DSKPRFY
+1678 ESKPRFY

-1709 IDKQTRT
+1709 IDKQART
-1716 GASYAYNFEPKVI
+1716 GASYAYNFEPKVF

-1753 LMPASFAINT
+1753 LLPSSFTVNS
-1763 DINRQFN
+1763 DIKRQFN

-1795 FDFQSTLNWNLT
+1795 FDFQSTVNWNLT
-1807 KSLSLNFAVA
+1807 KSLSFNFAVA
-1817 NNNIVRNYFQDNI
+1817 NNNIVRNYFKDNI
-1830 INGEQDPSLDVWD
+1830 INGEQDSSQDVWN
-1843 GYFDIGDANRRS
+1843 GYFDIGDANMRS
-1855 QTLGINYEVPFNKFP
+1855 QTLGINYELPFSKFP
-1870 ALDFIKATYAYQ
+1870 ALDFLKATYSYQ

-1919 NSSLDM
+1919 NSTLDM

-1936 KRVINNNNK
+1936 KRVIKSNGK
-1945 ISRTGRGNTPKGGLK
+1945 VSRLSRSATPPGTVS
-1960 KEDTNNLKD
+1960 KEDDK
-1969 TKDGI
+1969 K
-1974 VAKDGKNANAPQT
+1974 AAA
-1987 KKKGSLGTDITN
+1987 KKKSGLGTGITN

-2010 VQINYSENNG
+2010 IQANYSENNG

-2075 EQLDISANLEP
+2075 KQLDLSANLEP
-2086 FNDLKIDLI
+2086 FNDLKIDLV
-2095 GSRTYAENYT
+2095 GTRTYAENYT
-2105 ENYRVENNEYRSLT
+2105 ENYRIDNNEYTSLT

-2155 LIIARR
+2155 LTIARR

-2168 NVNDVDAE
+2168 NVGDVDAE

-2200 QNASKT
+2200 QNAEKT
-2206 KLGAFRNIP
+2206 KLGAFRNVP
-2215 IPNWDIK
+2215 IPNWDLK
-2222 YTGLMNFK
+2222 YTGLMKFN
-2230 WFKKRFKRF
+2230 WFKKRFKRL

-2264 YSEPYASQPSDDIDQ
+2264 YSEPYASQPSDDLDQ

-2289 SNINLTELFSPLIRI
+2289 SNINLTELFSPLIKV
-2304 DMEMKNSVKILAE
+2304 DMEMKNSVVVGVE

-2329 NNLMTEIQGN
+2329 NNLMTEIQGK
-2339 EFTLGLGYRFKDVR
+2339 EYSLKLGYRFKDVR
-2353 IKSKLAGPKKAIV
+2353 IKSKLAGPKKSIV
-2366 SDLVMEAN
+2366 SDLLMEAN
-2374 LSIRDNKTIIRYLD
+2374 LSVRDNKTIIRYLD
-2388 LENNQITNGQTIYG
+2388 LENNQITSGQTIYG

-2409 SFSKNLTGIFY
+2409 AFSKNLTGIFY

-2442 LTLRYNFGN
+2442 FTLRYNFGN

>member
-1 MNTTNLYFYKSIKHC
+1 MNTTNLYFHKSIKHN
-16 ALFVLAFLLCFSAFA
+16 LLLVITLLLSFSVFA
-31 QVEPDPTV
+31 QITPDPTV
-39 ETDTTKTGFSFGDIL
+39 ENDSVKTGFSFSNIE

-61 TSKYT
+61 TSMYT
-66 YDPITDRY
+66 YDPETDRY
-74 VYTETVGSFNINYP
+74 VYTESVGNFNINYP
-88 IILTPKEYQDLVFKE
+88 IILTPKEYQDLIFKE
-103 NLKGYYQDKINAID
+103 NLKNYYQEKIDATD
-117 GKKDASEEQKKN
+117 GKKDTSEEAKKN
-129 LLPEFTIDSGLF
+129 LLPEFYVNSGFF

-148 TIEVVPQGNLEMDLG
+148 TIEVVPQGSLEMDLG
-163 VLYTKQDNPSFSPQN
+163 VLFTKQDNPSFSPRN

-195 GKVGKRLQVTA
+195 GKVGERLQVTA

-217 QIVKLEYDPTLGG
+217 QLVKLEYDPTFGG

-236 QKIEVGNV
+236 QKLEIGNV
-244 NMPLNSSL
+244 SMPLNSSL
-252 ISGAQTLF
+252 ISGAQSLF
-260 GVKTKLQFGKTT
+260 GVKTKLQFGKTS
-272 VTAVFSEQRS
+272 VTAVFSEQKS
-282 DSRSVVAQGGGTLDE
+282 DTRSVVAQGGGTLDE

-316 FRENYDKALENYP
+316 FRNNYDKALANYP

-343 VTNRSNRTE
+343 ITNRSNRTE

-363 GESTVIGNPGVVV
+363 GESEIIGNAGVVV
-376 TAGPGAFPDNG
+376 TAGPGAFPDNA

-399 GSQLTQA
+399 GSQITNA
-406 VRDVATVQAG
+406 IRDIATVQAG
-416 ILVPGFNEGFDYAK
+416 ILIPGFNEGFDYAK
-430 LENTRKLQE
+430 LENTRKLVE
-439 GQEYSLNTQLG
+439 GQEYTINTQLG

-457 LTNDEVVAVAFQYT
+457 LNNDEVLAVAFQYT
-471 VGGQVFQVGEFA
+471 VGGQVYQVGEFA
-483 NDGID
+483 NDGIG
-488 ATAVETNGTGEVTNV
+488 ATDVETNSNGDVTSV

-553 SAALNYITAVEGSP
+553 SAPLNFITAAEGSGG
-567 FGVDFEGE
+567 FGTDFEGE
-575 PIEQTTLLRLF
+575 PIDQTTLLRLF
-586 NFDRLNFN
+586 NLDRLNYN
-594 NDPQAKGDGF
+594 NDPQTNGDGF
-604 FDFVNGLTVL
+604 FDFVSGITVI

-637 NDGNTGNNA
+637 NDGNPGNNVT
-646 FDYESDT
+646 DYEADT
-653 YSNPNQEKYVYDI
+653 YTNLNQEKYVYDL
-666 LYKATKTAALDEAQ
+666 LYKGTKTAALDEVE
-680 KNKFQIK
+680 KNKFQLK

-694 GNGIP
+694 GDGIA

-709 VKVTAGGRVLVEGQD
+709 VKVTAGGRVLVEGVD

-734 FIVDEALKASNTPIQ
+734 QILDEALKASNTPIQ
-749 VTTENNSVFGQQ
+749 VTTENNSIFGQQ
-761 TKRYTGLNIEHQF
+761 TKRYTGLNVEHQF
-774 NENFLLG
+774 NENFLIG

-796 NYNNEPINNTILGFN
+796 NYNSEPINNTILGFN
-811 CNYSTEVPFFTRLAN
+811 GNYSTEVPFFTRLVN
-826 KLPNIDTDAPSNLS
+826 KLPNVDTDAPSNLS

-846 YLLPGAPKGTDFNG
+846 YLLPGAPKGTDLNG

-879 SPQSWFLSSR
+879 SAQSWFLSSR
-889 PLALNGTTAFD
+889 PLEINGTTAAD
-900 AFSGLRSGYDRAL
+900 AFSGIRNGYDRAL

-927 RPNGIDD
+927 RPSGIDD
-934 DDISNIYTSRVFV
+934 DDISNLYTSRVFV
-947 NELFPE
+947 QELFPQ
-953 QDIAQGQTAVLNT
+953 QDIAQGQTTVLNT

-981 SDTNLTP
+981 SDTNIEP
-988 DGSTLVNPNNGWAG
+988 DGNTISTPTNAWAG
-1002 ITRQITSTDFEQ
+1002 ITRQLTSTDFEQ
-1014 ANVEYIE
+1014 SNVEYIE

-1027 FQENPTN
+1027 FQDNPTN
-1034 PGGKLVFNLGSI
+1034 PGGKLFFNLGSI

-1054 KKQYENGLPKD
+1054 KKQYENGLPTD
-1065 GNVSLLQNDVTPWAI
+1065 GNVSLLQSDITPWAI
-1080 PQNQALIYAFDSV
+1080 PQNQALIYAFDST
-1093 GEERTNQDV
+1093 GGERTNQDV

-1109 LEEMSI
+1109 LEEKNI
-1115 ADPTINPGNPQPI
+1115 TDPTINPNNPTPI
-1128 PASIAALPDPSADNY
+1128 PSNISALPDPSADNY
-1143 QYYLAAEGDILER
+1143 QYYLSAEGDILQR
-1156 YKRYNNVQGN
+1156 YKKYNNVQGN
-1166 SPDAFSDTN
+1166 SPDSFSDTN

-1202 ELEVT
+1202 ELEIT
-1207 RQNLPLNNLGEIAP
+1207 RQNLPLNSTNEITAA
-1221 TNPIGEFI
+1221 NPIGEFI
-1229 RDVKIRPRVLPNGDT
+1229 KDVKIRNRSLPNGET
-1244 EQIRWYQFRIPVQ
+1244 EQVRWYQFRVPVE

-1265 GITDLRSIRFARM
+1265 GITDLRSIRFARIY
-1278 FLNDFSEQTTF
+1278 LNGFSEQTTF

-1304 QLALDGGPTPADFN
+1304 QLALDGGATPSDFD
-1318 DTDFTVGVVSTQEND
+1318 DTEFTVGVVSTQENE
-1333 GSYESPPGVVPER
+1333 GSYESPPGIVPER

-1362 VNVCDLQQKD
+1362 VNVCELKPKD
-1372 SRAVF
+1372 ARAVY
-1377 KNISVDMRQYKRIR
+1377 KNISVDMRQYKRLR
-1391 MFMHAEDGDLPGL
+1391 MFMHAEEGEIPGL
-1404 QDDELVGFIR
+1404 LGDKDLIGFIR

-1427 VPLKVSVGTSSAALW
+1427 VPLKVSTGTTSAALW
-1442 PTANEIDL
+1442 PTENEINL
-1450 PLDILE
+1450 PLDLLE
-1456 KMKSL
+1456 QIKSL
-1461 GIANNT
+1461 GIANGT
-1467 LANGN
+1467 LANDN

-1477 IFGEEL
+1477 VING
-1483 VPVTNEFAGYNT
+1483 VPVEIPFSSQFDGYELGQT
-1495 PGRDKHRVA
+1495 RLA
-1504 IKGNPNFGAVRTLM
+1504 IKGNPNFGDVRTLM

-1523 GTTNPQCGE
+1523 GSTIEQCGE

-1547 GWAAVMSVDTNFAD
+1547 GWAAIMSVDSNFAD

-1581 GPQERSREEIKQYD
+1581 GPQERSREEVKQYD
-1595 IVTNVNIGQLLP
+1595 VVTNVNIGQLLP

-1614 PFNYGVGE
+1614 PFNYGQGV

-1629 DQQYQDLKLQNRID
+1629 DQQYKDLKLQNRID
-1643 AAETAEQKKTIRE
+1643 AAETTEEKDAIRE
-1656 QSEEYTRRRSI
+1656 QSEEYTKRRSI

-1678 DSKPRFY
+1678 ESKPRFY

-1709 IDKQTRT
+1709 IDKQART
-1716 GASYAYNFEPKVI
+1716 GASYAYNFEPKI
-1729 EPFKKNDSLFTGKY
+1729 FEPFKKNDSIFTNKY

-1753 LMPASFAINT
+1753 LLPASFTVNT

-1770 RQRFREVEL
+1770 RQRFRDVEL

-1789 FRRNYN
+1789 VRRNYN
-1795 FDFQSTLNWNLT
+1795 FDFQSTVNWNLT

-1817 NNNIVRNYFQDNI
+1817 NNNIVRNYFKDNI
-1830 INGEQDPSLDVWD
+1830 INGEQDPSRDVWD
-1843 GYFDIGDANRRS
+1843 GYFDVGDANRRS
-1855 QTLGINYEVPFNKFP
+1855 QTLGINYEIPFNKFP
-1870 ALDFIKATYAYQ
+1870 ALDFISATYSYQ

-1895 ELVADDGLT
+1895 DLVADDGLT

-1919 NSSLDM
+1919 NSTLDM

-1936 KRVINNNNK
+1936 KRVVKNSNK
-1945 ISRTGRGNTPKGGLK
+1945 VSRVSGATPPGTVK
-1960 KEDTNNLKD
+1960 KEE
-1969 TKDGI
+1969 
-1974 VAKDGKNANAPQT
+1974 AKKPEA
-1987 KKKGSLGTDITN
+1987 KKSSGVGTEIAN
-1999 FGIGILTSVKR
+1999 FGIGLLTSIKR
-2010 VQINYSENNG
+2010 IQANYSENNG

-2033 SASKPT
+2033 STSKPT

-2044 GSQSDIRDLAAR
+2044 GSQSDIRDIAAR

-2075 EQLDISANLEP
+2075 KQLDLSANLEP
-2086 FNDLKIDLI
+2086 INDLKIDLVA
-2095 GSRTYAENYT
+2095 SRTYAENYS
-2105 ENYRVENNEYRSLT
+2105 ENYRIEDNQYISLT

-2134 TAFGKSDEISSEAFD
+2134 TAFGKSDDISSEAFD

-2155 LIIARR
+2155 LTIARR
-2161 LAAEKGA
+2161 LAAQNGA
-2168 NVNDVDAE
+2168 NVNDVDAD
-2176 GYPLG
+2176 GFPLG
-2181 FGKTSQAVLLPA
+2181 YGKTSQAVLLPA

-2200 QNASKT
+2200 QNAEKT

-2222 YTGLMNFK
+2222 YTGLMKFN
-2230 WFKKRFKRF
+2230 WFKKRFKRL

-2259 FNGID
+2259 FNGVD
-2264 YSEPYASQPSDDIDQ
+2264 YSLPYASQPADDIDQ

-2289 SNINLTELFSPLIRI
+2289 SNINLTELFSPLIKI
-2304 DMEMKNSVKILAE
+2304 DMEMKNSVIVGTE
-2317 VRKDRLLSLSFD
+2317 IRKDRLLSLSFD

-2339 EFTLGLGYRFKDVR
+2339 EYAIKLGYRFKDVR
-2353 IKSKLAGPKKAIV
+2353 IKTKLAGPKKSIV
-2366 SDLVMEAN
+2366 SDLIMEAN
-2374 LSIRDNKTIIRYLD
+2374 LSVRDNKTIVRYLD

-2442 LTLRYNFGN
+2442 ITLRYNFGN

>member
-1 MNTTNLYFYKSIKHC
+1 MNTTNQYFHKSIKQS
-16 ALFVLAFLLCFSAFA
+16 LPFIVTLLLSLSAIA
-31 QVEPDPTV
+31 QVVDDPDATI
-39 ETDTTKTGFSFGDIL
+39 ETDSTKTGFSFGTIE

-61 TSKYT
+61 TSNYT
-66 YDPITDRY
+66 YDPVIDRY
-74 VYTETVGSFNINYP
+74 VYTETVGNFNINYP
-88 IILTPKEYQDLVFKE
+88 IILTPKQYQDLVFKE
-103 NLKGYYQDKINAID
+103 NLKDYYKDKIDAVD
-117 GKKDASEEQKKN
+117 GKKDDSEEAKKN
-129 LLPEFTIDSGLF
+129 LLPEFYINSGLF

-148 TIEVVPQGNLEMDLG
+148 TIEFVPQGSLEMDLG
-163 VLYTKQDNPSFSPQN
+163 ILFTKQDNPSFSPRN

-195 GKVGKRLQVTA
+195 GKVGTRLQVTA

-217 QIVKLEYDPTLGG
+217 QIVKLEYDPTFGG

-252 ISGAQTLF
+252 ISGAQSLF
-260 GVKTKLQFGKTT
+260 GVKTKLQFGKTS
-272 VTAVFSEQRS
+272 VTAVFSEQKS
-282 DSRSVVAQGGGTLDE
+282 DTRSVVAQGGGTLEE

-329 FINTNVQITRAEVW
+329 YINTNVQITRAEVW
-343 VTNRSNRTE
+343 VTNRSNRTD

-363 GESTVIGNPGVVV
+363 GESSIIGNAGVVV
-376 TAGPGAFPDNG
+376 TAGSGAFPDNG

-399 GSQLTQA
+399 GSQITDA
-406 VRDVATVQAG
+406 IRDVATVQAG
-416 ILVPGFNEGFDYAK
+416 ILIPGFNEGFDYAK
-430 LENTRKLQE
+430 LENSRKLIE
-439 GQEYSLNTQLG
+439 GQEYTLSTELG

-457 LTNDEVVAVAFQYT
+457 LNNDEVVAVAFQYT

-488 ATAVETNGTGEVTNV
+488 ATDVQTNTNGEVTNV

-519 VSQPIWD
+519 ITQPIWD
-526 LMMKNIYD
+526 LMMKNIYA

-553 SAALNYITAVEGSP
+553 SAPLNYISAVDGSP
-567 FGVDFEGE
+567 FGTDFEGE

-586 NFDRLNFN
+586 NLDRLNFN

-604 FDFVNGLTVL
+604 FDFVPGITVI
-614 PENGK
+614 PQNGK

-637 NDGNTGNNA
+637 NDGNQGNNA

-653 YSNPNQEKYVYDI
+653 YTNANQEKYVYDL
-666 LYKATKTAALDEAQ
+666 LYKATKTAALDEVQ

-687 GRYKSSG
+687 GRYKSQG
-694 GNGIP
+694 GDGIP

-709 VKVTAGGRVLVEGQD
+709 VTVTAGGRVLVEGVD

-734 FIVDEALKASNTPIQ
+734 QILDEALKASNTPIQ
-749 VTTENNSVFGQQ
+749 VTTENNAIFGQQ

-774 NENFLLG
+774 NDNFLIG

-796 NYNNEPINNTILGFN
+796 NYNNEPINNTIIGFN
-811 CNYSTEVPFFTRLAN
+811 GNYSTEVPFFSRLAN

-860 EATAYIDDF
+860 EATAFIDDF

-879 SPQSWFLSSR
+879 SAQSWFLSSR
-889 PLALNGTTAFD
+889 PIGLNNTTAFD
-900 AFSGLRSGYDRAL
+900 IDGFENGYDRAL
-913 LNWYTIDPIFYSGQ
+913 LNWYSIDPIFYSNQ
-927 RPNGIDD
+927 RPGGIDD
-934 DDISNIYTSRVFV
+934 DDVSDLYTSRVFV
-947 NELFPE
+947 TELFPE
-953 QDIAQGQTAVLNT
+953 RDIAQGQTAVLNT

-981 SDTNLTP
+981 SDSNLSS
-988 DGSTLVNPNNGWAG
+988 DGASLINPNNGWAG
-1002 ITRQITSTDFEQ
+1002 ITRQLTSTDFEQ
-1014 ANVEYIE
+1014 SNVEYIE

-1027 FQENPTN
+1027 FLNNPNN

-1054 KKQYENGLPKD
+1054 RKQYENGLPAD
-1065 GNVSLLQNDVTPWAI
+1065 GNIDLLPTTTYNTVVPL
-1080 PQNQALIYAFDSV
+1080 NQALIYAFDTT
-1093 GEERTNQDV
+1093 GEERINQDV
-1102 GYDGYDD
+1102 GYDGFDD
-1109 LEEMSI
+1109 AEESV
-1115 ADPTINPGNPQPI
+1115 NF
-1128 PASIAALPDPSADNY
+1128 PAFSSLPDPSADNY
-1143 QYYLAAEGDILER
+1143 QYYLSSEGNVLER
-1156 YKRYNNVQGN
+1156 YKRYNNMQGN
-1166 SPDAFSDTN
+1166 SPDTFSDTD

-1202 ELEVT
+1202 ELEIT
-1207 RQNLPLNNLGEIAP
+1207 RQNLPLNSIDEIASS
-1221 TNPIGEFI
+1221 NPIGDFI
-1229 RDVKIRPRVLPNGDT
+1229 RDVKSRPRVLPNGET
-1244 EQIRWYQFRIPVQ
+1244 EQVRWYQFRVPVQ
-1257 GEHVVARN
+1257 GDHVVAVN
-1265 GITDLRSIRFARM
+1265 GITDLRSVRFARLY
-1278 FLNDFSEQTTF
+1278 LNGFSEQTTF

-1304 QLALDGGPTPADFN
+1304 QLALDGGFTPPDFG

-1333 GSYESPPGVVPER
+1333 GSYESPPGVVPEQ
-1346 LNNNNTIIDQ
+1346 LNNNNTIINQ

-1362 VNVCDLQQKD
+1362 VNVCDLKPKD
-1372 SRAVF
+1372 ARAVF

-1391 MFMHAEDGDLPGL
+1391 MFMHAEEGDNPGL
-1404 QDDELVGFIR
+1404 GNQDLVGFIR

-1427 VPLKVSVGTSSAALW
+1427 VPLEVSIGNSSEQLW

-1450 PLDILE
+1450 PLNLLE
-1456 KMKSL
+1456 QMKSL
-1461 GIANNT
+1461 GIANGS
-1467 LANGN
+1467 LANATA
-1472 PTFYD
+1472 TFYD
-1477 IFGEEL
+1477 IFDNEL
-1483 VPVTNEFAGYNT
+1483 VQIPNEFSGYNT
-1495 PGRDKHRVA
+1495 VGRDKHRLA
-1504 IKGNPNFGAVRTLM
+1504 IKGNPNFGAIRTLM

-1523 GTTNPQCGE
+1523 GTSNTQCGE

-1547 GWAAVMSVDTNFAD
+1547 GWAAVMSLDTNFAD

-1581 GPQERSREEIKQYD
+1581 GPQERSREDVKQYD
-1595 IVTNVNIGQLLP
+1595 VVTNVNVGQLLP
-1607 KKWGIQL
+1607 KKWGIQI
-1614 PFNYGVGE
+1614 PFNYGQGE

-1629 DQQYQDLKLQNRID
+1629 DQQYKDLRLQSRID
-1643 AAETAEQKKTIRE
+1643 AAETSEEKKIIRE
-1656 QSEEYTRRRSI
+1656 QSEDYTRRRSI

-1709 IDKQTRT
+1709 IDKQVRT
-1716 GASYAYNFEPKVI
+1716 GASYTYSFEPKI
-1729 EPFKKNDSLFTGKY
+1729 FEPFKKKDSLFTSKY
-1743 WKLLKDFNLN
+1743 LKLLKDFNLN
-1753 LMPASFAINT
+1753 LMPSSFAINS
-1763 DINRQFN
+1763 DISRQFN
-1770 RQRFREVEL
+1770 RQRFRELEL
-1779 GGNNIGLEEL
+1779 GGNNISLDEL

-1795 FDFQSTLNWNLT
+1795 FDFQSTINWNLT
-1807 KSLSLNFAVA
+1807 KSLALNFAVA
-1817 NNNIVRNYFQDNI
+1817 NNNIVRNYFQDNL

-1855 QTLGINYEVPFNKFP
+1855 QTLGLNYEIPFNKFP
-1870 ALDFIKATYAYQ
+1870 ALNFINATYAYQ

-1895 ELVADDGLT
+1895 ELVADDGIT

-1919 NSSLDM
+1919 NSTLDM
-1925 RKFYKYLGIKK
+1925 RKLYKYIGLKK
-1936 KRVINNNNK
+1936 KRVAKNNGK
-1945 ISRTGRGNTPKGGLK
+1945 VSRNARVGNLPGKVK
-1960 KEDTNNLKD
+1960 KEE
-1969 TKDGI
+1969 
-1974 VAKDGKNANAPQT
+1974 AKKPEA
-1987 KKKGSLGTDITN
+1987 KKKSGLGTGIAN
-1999 FGIGILTSVKR
+1999 LGIGLLTSVKR
-2010 VQINYSENNG
+2010 IQANYSENNG
-2020 TFLPGFL
+2020 TFLPGFV

-2044 GSQSDIRDLAAR
+2044 GSQRDIRDLAAR

-2075 EQLDISANLEP
+2075 KQLDLSANLEP
-2086 FNDLKIDLI
+2086 INDLKIDLVA
-2095 GSRTYAENYT
+2095 SRTYAENYT
-2105 ENYRVENNEYRSLT
+2105 ENYRIENNEYTSLT
-2119 PNVFG
+2119 PNIFG

-2134 TAFGKSDEISSEAFD
+2134 TAFGASDEISSEAFD

-2155 LIIARR
+2155 LTMARR
-2161 LAAEKGA
+2161 LAIEKGA
-2168 NVNDVDAE
+2168 NVNDVDAD

-2200 QNASKT
+2200 QNAEKS
-2206 KLGAFRNIP
+2206 KLGAFRDMP
-2215 IPNWDIK
+2215 IPNWDLK
-2222 YTGLMNFK
+2222 YTGLMKFK

-2239 SLSHGYR
+2239 SLAHGYR

-2264 YSEPYASQPSDDIDQ
+2264 YSQPYASQPTDDLDQ

-2304 DMEMKNSVKILAE
+2304 DMEMKNSIKILAE
-2317 VRKDRLLSLSFD
+2317 IRKDRLLSLSFD

-2339 EFTLGLGYRFKDVR
+2339 EYTLGLGYRIKDVR

-2366 SDLVMEAN
+2366 SDLLMEAN
-2374 LSIRDNKTIIRYLD
+2374 ISVRQNKTIIRYLD

-2409 SFSKNLTGIFY
+2409 AFSKNLTGIFY

-2442 LTLRYNFGN
+2442 FTIRYNFGN

>member
-1 MNTTNLYFYKSIKHC
+1 LNTTNLYFHKSIKQT
-16 ALFVLAFLLCFSAFA
+16 AIIILAFLFSFNAFA
-31 QVEPDPTV
+31 QDEPDATV
-39 ETDTTKTGFSFGDIL
+39 ASDTTKTGFSFGSIN

-74 VYTETVGSFNINYP
+74 VYTESIGSFNVNYP

-103 NLKGYYQDKINAID
+103 NLKGYYKNKIDAFD
-117 GKKDASEEQKKN
+117 GKKETSEEEKKN
-129 LLPEFTIDSGLF
+129 LLPEFYVNSGFF

-163 VLYTKQDNPSFSPQN
+163 VLFTKQDNPSFSPRN

-217 QIVKLEYDPTLGG
+217 QIVKLDYDPSLGG

-244 NMPLNSSL
+244 SMPLNSSL
-252 ISGAQTLF
+252 ISGAQSLF
-260 GVKTKLQFGKTT
+260 GVKTQLQFGKTT
-272 VTAVFSEQRS
+272 VTAVFSEQKS
-282 DSRSVVAQGGGTLDE
+282 DTRSVVAQGGGTLDE

-304 YDENRHFFLAQY
+304 YDENRHFFLAHY
-316 FRENYDKALENYP
+316 FRENYDKALANYP

-363 GESTVIGNPGVVV
+363 GESNAIGNPGVVV
-376 TAGPGAFPDNG
+376 TAGPDAFPDNG

-399 GSQLTQA
+399 GSQLTDA
-406 VRDVATVQAG
+406 VRDVATVQSG

-439 GQEYSLNTQLG
+439 GQEYSINTQLG

-457 LTNDEVVAVAFQYT
+457 LNNDEVLAVAFQYT

-488 ATAVETNGTGEVTNV
+488 ATDVQTNSSGEVTNV

-519 VSQPIWD
+519 ISQPIWD

-553 SAALNYITAVEGSP
+553 SAPLNYITAVDGTP
-567 FGVDFEGE
+567 FGTDFEGE
-575 PIEQTTLLRLF
+575 PIDQTTLLRLF
-586 NFDRLNFN
+586 NLDRLNFN
-594 NDPQAKGDGF
+594 NDPQANGDGF
-604 FDFVNGLTVL
+604 FDFVSGITVL
-614 PENGK
+614 PQNGK

-637 NDGNTGNNA
+637 SDGDSGNNA
-646 FDYESDT
+646 FDYESET
-653 YSNPNQEKYVYDI
+653 YTNANQEKYVYDV
-666 LYKATKTAALDEAQ
+666 LYKKTKTAALDEAQ

-694 GNGIP
+694 GGGIP

-709 VKVTAGGRVLVEGQD
+709 VKVTAGGRVLVEGVD

-734 FIVDEALKASNTPIQ
+734 QILDEALKASNTPIQ

-761 TKRYTGLNIEHQF
+761 TKRYTGLNVEHQF

-796 NYNNEPINNTILGFN
+796 NYNSEPINNTILGFN
-811 CNYSTEVPFFTRLAN
+811 GNYSTEVPFFTRLAN

-879 SPQSWFLSSR
+879 SAQSWRLSSR

-900 AFSGLRSGYDRAL
+900 VDGVENGYDRAL
-913 LNWYTIDPIFYSGQ
+913 LNWYTIDPVFYSGQ
-927 RPNGIDD
+927 RPSGIND

-974 ERGPYNF
+974 ERGAYNF
-981 SDTNLTP
+981 SNTNLSS
-988 DGSTLVNPNNGWAG
+988 DGATLINPNNGWAG
-1002 ITRQITSTDFEQ
+1002 ITRQLTSTDFEQ
-1014 ANVEYIE
+1014 SNVEYIE

-1027 FQENPTN
+1027 FQENAAN

-1046 SEDVLKDG
+1046 SEDILRDG
-1054 KKQYENGLPKD
+1054 RKQYENGLPVD
-1065 GNVSLLQNDVTPWAI
+1065 GNIDLLPTTSYNTVV
-1080 PQNQALIYAFDSV
+1080 PQNQALIYAFDST

-1102 GYDGYDD
+1102 GYDGYNDAQEGANFPAFSG
-1109 LEEMSI
+1109 LL
-1115 ADPTINPGNPQPI
+1115 DP
-1128 PASIAALPDPSADNY
+1128 AADNY
-1143 QYYLAAEGDILER
+1143 QYYLSGEGNVLER

-1166 SPDAFSDTN
+1166 SPDTFSDTE

-1202 ELEVT
+1202 ELALT
-1207 RQNLPLNNLGEIAP
+1207 RQNLPLNTLDEIAS
-1221 TNPIGEFI
+1221 TNPIGDFI
-1229 RDVKIRPRVLPNGDT
+1229 RDMKIRPRILPNGDT
-1244 EQIRWYQFRIPVQ
+1244 EQVRWYQFRIPVQ
-1257 GEHVVARN
+1257 GDHVVARN

-1278 FLNDFSEQTTF
+1278 FLNGFSEQTTF

-1304 QLALDGGPTPADFN
+1304 QLALDGGSTPPDFN
-1318 DTDFTVGVVSTQEND
+1318 DTEFTVGVVSTQEND

-1346 LNNNNTIIDQ
+1346 LNNNNSIIDQ

-1362 VNVCDLQQKD
+1362 VNVCDLQPKD

-1377 KNISVDMRQYKRIR
+1377 KNISVDMRQYKRVR
-1391 MFMHAEDGDLPGL
+1391 MFMHAEDGDIPGL
-1404 QDDELVGFIR
+1404 QDDKLVGFIR

-1427 VPLKVSVGTSSAALW
+1427 VPLKVSTGNSSEALW
-1442 PTANEIDL
+1442 PAANEIDL
-1450 PLDILE
+1450 SLDLLE
-1456 KMKSL
+1456 QIKSL

-1472 PTFYD
+1472 ATFYD
-1477 IFGEEL
+1477 IIGGEL
-1483 VPVTNEFAGYNT
+1483 VEIPNEFTGYDNVD
-1495 PGRDKHRVA
+1495 RDKHRIA
-1504 IKGNPNFGAVRTLM
+1504 IKGNPNFGAIRTLM
-1518 VGVKN
+1518 VGIKN
-1523 GTTNPQCGE
+1523 GSSVSQCGE

-1581 GPQERSREEIKQYD
+1581 GPQERSREEVKQYD
-1595 IVTNVNIGQLLP
+1595 VVTNVNVGQLFP

-1614 PFNYGVGE
+1614 PFNYGQGE

-1629 DQQYQDLKLQNRID
+1629 DEQYKDLKLQSRID
-1643 AAETAEQKKTIRE
+1643 AAETQEEKQTIRE
-1656 QSEEYTRRRSI
+1656 QSEEYTRRRSL

-1678 DSKPRFY
+1678 ESKPRFY
-1685 DVENLTFNHSYN
+1685 DIENLTFNHSYN

-1709 IDKQTRT
+1709 IDKQART
-1716 GASYAYNFEPKVI
+1716 GASYAYNFEPKII

-1743 WKLLKDFNLN
+1743 WKLLKDINLN
-1753 LMPASFAINT
+1753 LMPASFTINS

-1795 FDFQSTLNWNLT
+1795 FDFQSTVNWNLT
-1807 KSLSLNFAVA
+1807 KSLALNFSVA
-1817 NNNIVRNYFQDNI
+1817 NNNIVRNYFQNNI

-1855 QTLGINYEVPFNKFP
+1855 QTLGLNYEVPLDKIP
-1870 ALDFIKATYAYQ
+1870 ALAFIKATYSYQ

-1919 NSSLDM
+1919 NSTLDM
-1925 RKFYKYLGIKK
+1925 GKFYKYLGIKK
-1936 KRVINNNNK
+1936 KRVVNNSGK
-1945 ISRTGRGNTPKGGLK
+1945 PSRSGGPGSPKGREK
-1960 KEDTNNLKD
+1960 KEGSKKVVN
-1969 TKDGI
+1969 
-1974 VAKDGKNANAPQT
+1974 PQA
-1987 KKKGSLGTDITN
+1987 KKKSGFGTGIAN
-1999 FGIGILTSVKR
+1999 FGIGLLTSVKR
-2010 VQINYSENNG
+2010 IQINYSENNG

-2044 GSQSDIRDLAAR
+2044 GSQKDIRDIAAR

-2075 EQLDISANLEP
+2075 EQLDFLANLEP
-2086 FNDLKIDLI
+2086 FNDLKIDLV
-2095 GSRTYAENYT
+2095 GMRTYAENYT
-2105 ENYRVENNEYRSLT
+2105 ENYKIENSEYRSLT

-2124 NFNISTFTLP
+2124 NFNISAFTLP

-2149 AFRENR
+2149 AFRANR

-2168 NVNDVDAE
+2168 NINDVDAE

-2193 FLSAYTG
+2193 FLSAYTA
-2200 QNASKT
+2200 QNAEKS
-2206 KLGAFRNIP
+2206 KLGAFRNVP
-2215 IPNWDIK
+2215 IPNWDLK

-2264 YSEPYASQPSDDIDQ
+2264 YSQPYAAQPSDDLDQ
-2279 AGNFKNAELY
+2279 AGNFKNSELY
-2289 SNINLTELFSPLIRI
+2289 SNINLTELFSPLIKI
-2304 DMEMKNSVKILAE
+2304 DMEMKNSIKILAE

-2329 NNLMTEIQGN
+2329 NNLMTEIQGK
-2339 EFTLGLGYRFKDVR
+2339 EYTLGLGYRIKDVR
-2353 IKSKLAGPKKAIV
+2353 IKSKLAGPKKSIV
-2366 SDLVMEAN
+2366 SDLVMDAN

-2388 LENNQITNGQTIYG
+2388 LENNQITNGQTIYS

-2431 TAFPQTTIRSG
+2431 TAFPQTTVRSG
-2442 LTLRYNFGN
+2442 FTLRYNFGN